1 MTDWNYFLVNIYLS
15 FNFLINT
22 TCTRKEDDGA
32 TVLLVLISQMPVA
45 KYPRSV
51 LWKQGLK
58 SSSMPSTAEQ
68 TLVGLWFFG
77 S

>member
-15 FNFLINT
+15 FNFLINP

-32 TVLLVLISQMPVA
+32 TVFLMLLSQMQVT
-45 KYPRSV
+45 KSLRSV
-51 LWKQGLK
+51 LWKKGLK
-58 SSSMPSTAEQ
+58 NFSMPSTPEQ
-68 TLVGLWFFG
+68 TLVGLFG